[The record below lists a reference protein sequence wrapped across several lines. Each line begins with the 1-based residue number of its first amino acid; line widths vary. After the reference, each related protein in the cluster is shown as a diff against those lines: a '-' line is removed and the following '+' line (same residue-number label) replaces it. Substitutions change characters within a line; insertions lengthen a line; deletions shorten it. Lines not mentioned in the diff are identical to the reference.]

1 LIKTSEAA
9 PAEVAPEVA
18 AGQDPPSVRLL
29 KYVVIVLGVLLL
41 GCFVAVF
48 AVIGYRLANPRA
60 ETSRANI
67 NEIELPIGAGMQLG
81 QIAMDGDRM
90 AMHLK
95 GEGAEEVIVL
105 DVRRGRIL
113 SRVKLGRPPL
123 AAQP

>member
-1 LIKTSEAA
+1 M
-9 PAEVAPEVA
+9 
-18 AGQDPPSVRLL
+18 RLL
-29 KYVVIVLGVLLL
+29 KYVVIVLGVLLI

-60 ETSRANI
+60 ATSRADI

-95 GEGAEEVIVL
+95 GEGGEEVIVL
-105 DVRRGRIL
+105 DVRQGRIL
-113 SRVKLGRPPL
+113 SRVKLGRLPL